1 MGSCRLESSIVV
13 HENWSRDLIPTTILD
28 HYNITLDLAQ
38 YSRPAYQHRI
48 HITYTTL
55 TVTHQLAVD
64 KMHVLGHSFSQKRK
78 DSKRPRDLHI
88 RKISFSGSTLSGCS
102 LSSSDSTASAV
113 TAIIPRS
120 QHSGNVYQTAPPWLH
135 ERPFKQTLSPQQ
147 PTYDVAVEDSDAD
160 SFDDTEEEGDDDVDL
175 NQFVMEMPP
184 HASPAEDACST
195 DATPDAATDY
205 FFFRQQAQRP
215 AMQSRWSE
223 STIQTVRTM
232 EDLSTPA
239 AEEEDDE
246 NRMSVM
252 DTPIFSYKRA
262 VSTPAAIQRPTMK
275 KLNSVEA
282 LSRGAAGNDEALS
295 SARRRSM
302 PKRRCDLPHTRHYS
316 PPRTFFFIM
325 FHFTLSRHTT
335 TVFPYLAIGFQARST
350 GIIMHGACMG

>member
-120 QHSGNVYQTAPPWLH
+120 QHSGNVYQTA
-135 ERPFKQTLSPQQ
+135 TL
-147 PTYDVAVEDSDAD
+147 TTTTHIRRCCEDSDAD
-160 SFDDTEEEGDDDVDL
+160 SFDDTEEEGDDD
-175 NQFVMEMPP
+175 
-184 HASPAEDACST
+184 
-195 DATPDAATDY
+195 
-205 FFFRQQAQRP
+205 
-215 AMQSRWSE
+215 
-223 STIQTVRTM
+223 
-232 EDLSTPA
+232 
-239 AEEEDDE
+239 
-246 NRMSVM
+246 
-252 DTPIFSYKRA
+252 
-262 VSTPAAIQRPTMK
+262 
-275 KLNSVEA
+275 
-282 LSRGAAGNDEALS
+282 
-295 SARRRSM
+295 
-302 PKRRCDLPHTRHYS
+302 
-316 PPRTFFFIM
+316 
-325 FHFTLSRHTT
+325 
-335 TVFPYLAIGFQARST
+335 
-350 GIIMHGACMG
+350 

>member
-120 QHSGNVYQTAPPWLH
+120 QHSGNVYQTAPPRLH

-147 PTYDVAVEDSDAD
+147 PTYDVAVE
-160 SFDDTEEEGDDDVDL
+160 EGDDDVDP

-205 FFFRQQAQRP
+205 FFFRQQTQRP

-275 KLNSVEA
+275 KLNSVEDFVK
-282 LSRGAAGNDEALS
+282 RGGW
-295 SARRRSM
+295 
-302 PKRRCDLPHTRHYS
+302 KRRG
-316 PPRTFFFIM
+316 I
-325 FHFTLSRHTT
+325 
-335 TVFPYLAIGFQARST
+335 VFRQEEVDAEASV
-350 GIIMHGACMG
+350 